1 MNRALAI
8 LAAVAVIAV
17 LAVGIGALGARA
29 GTAPLLRS
37 QVVVKASVVTL
48 GDLFD
53 GLGAEGETPIAR
65 APEPGQQV
73 EVSAHWLAAVAQ
85 AHGLPWRPRSALET
99 ALISRDSQTIAAETI
114 QERLRAA
121 LAERGLNSEYTLQ
134 LDHPLVQL
142 HLPSDAEPT
151 LAVSTLAY
159 DRGSGRFAATLVSP
173 AEGRPVAR
181 LTTTGRAIEITEIP
195 VPSRRIEAGH
205 VIRADDLEWVKLRA
219 GQIGR
224 NALLSAE
231 ALIGKAARR
240 PLRAGEAVRAIDVET
255 PVLVTKNSLVTIRLA
270 SGRLQLTTQGR
281 ALDEGGAGDVVR
293 VMNTTSNKIVE
304 AVVVQA
310 GTVMVEPLRPLQS
323 AAN

>member
-1 MNRALAI
+1 MNRALVI
-8 LAAVAVIAV
+8 LAAVAIVAV
-17 LAVGIGALGARA
+17 LAVGIGAFGARA
-29 GTAPLLRS
+29 ESAPLLRS
-37 QVVVKASVVTL
+37 QVVVSTSVVTL

-53 GLGAEGETPIAR
+53 GLGAEGETAIAR

-73 EVSAHWLAAVAQ
+73 EVSAYWLAAVAQ

-99 ALISRDSQTIAAETI
+99 ALISRESQTIAAETI
-114 QERLRAA
+114 RARLREA
-121 LAERGLNSEYTLQ
+121 LAERGLSGEFALQ
-134 LDHPLVQL
+134 LDRPLTQL

-151 LAVSTLAY
+151 LAISTLAY
-159 DRGSGRFAATLVSP
+159 DHGSGRFAATLVSP
-173 AEGRPVAR
+173 AEGRPIAR
-181 LTTTGRAIEITEIP
+181 LTTTGRAVEITEIP
-195 VPSRRIEAGH
+195 VPNRRIEAGQ

-224 NALLSAE
+224 NALVSAD

-240 PLRAGEAVRAIDVET
+240 PLRAGESVRTIDVET

-281 ALDEGGAGDVVR
+281 ALDEGGAGDIVR
-293 VMNTTSNKIVE
+293 VMNTSSNKIVE
-304 AVVVQA
+304 GVVVQA
-310 GTVMVEPLRPLQS
+310 GTVIVEPLRPLQA